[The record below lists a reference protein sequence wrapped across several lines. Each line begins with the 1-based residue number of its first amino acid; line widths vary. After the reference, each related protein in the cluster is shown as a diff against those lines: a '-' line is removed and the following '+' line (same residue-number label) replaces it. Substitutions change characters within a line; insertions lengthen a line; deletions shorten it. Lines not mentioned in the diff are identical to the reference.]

1 MVRTMRRTRALA
13 AWAVLVLVMAS
24 ASWAEAPRNVI
35 LLIGDGMGFEQV
47 KAASLYAADKQG
59 GLAFEKYYRAEM
71 TTHSLNSF
79 RKRSH
84 ATDSAAAAA
93 AIATGCKTK
102 NGYLARLPGGH
113 ELTTVLEV
121 FAKAGKQTGLVT
133 TVPMTH
139 ATPAGFAAHVKS
151 RNDTKKI
158 AAEYFTKTRPNVM
171 FGAYVRQGTG
181 VTEKKAAAAG
191 YEVVKTRDEMK
202 ALVARLTGAARGS
215 PLHVSGQFAPDQLP
229 WEYAGPIE
237 DRIGTDGYEF
247 GMEAD
252 DLEDDDENWDD
263 GADPRE
269 DVTFE
274 TAPHLSEMGA
284 AALAL
289 LDGPKG
295 FFLMIEGGAI
305 DKAGHKNQ
313 IERSVF
319 ETLELEK
326 TFRMVMAWAARRKD
340 TLVILTADHETGA
353 MWVAK
358 SGGKK
363 EFPKVVWGREDHSG
377 LNVPV
382 YAWGPGSDGITG
394 VIDNTALFA
403 VMTGEPPAPPPPL
416 PLPKKAKSREPAAA
430 KG

>member
-1 MVRTMRRTRALA
+1 MVRTVRLARALA
-13 AWAVLVLVMAS
+13 VWAVLVLVMAT

-47 KAASLYAADKQG
+47 KAASLYATDKQG

-79 RKRSH
+79 RKRNH

-93 AIATGCKTK
+93 AIATGYKTK
-102 NGYLARLPGGH
+102 NGYLALLPDGR
-113 ELTTVLEV
+113 ELATVPEV

-139 ATPAGFAAHVKS
+139 ATPAAFGSHVKS

-158 AAEYFTKTRPNVM
+158 AAEYFTQTRPNVM
-171 FGAYVRQGTG
+171 FGAYVQKGAG
-181 VTEKKAAAAG
+181 VTGKKAAAAG

-202 ALVARLTGAARGS
+202 ALAARLTGAARS
-215 PLHVSGQFAPDQLP
+215 TPVHVSGQFAPEQMP
-229 WEYAGPIE
+229 WEYTGPI
-237 DRIGTDGYEF
+237 DDLIATDGYEP
-247 GMEAD
+247 GMED
-252 DLEDDDENWDD
+252 DDDDENKDD

-274 TAPHLSEMGA
+274 TAPHLSEMSA

-295 FFLMIEGGAI
+295 FFLLIEGGSI

-319 ETLELEK
+319 ETLEFEK
-326 TFRMVMAWAARRKD
+326 TFRTVMAWAADRKD
-340 TLVILTADHETGA
+340 TLVIVTADHECGA
-353 MWVAK
+353 MWVTM
-358 SGGKK
+358 SRGKEK
-363 EFPKVVWGREDHSG
+363 FPKVVWGRRDHSG

-382 YAWGPGSDGITG
+382 YAWGPGADSITG
-394 VIDNTALFA
+394 IIDNTALYA
-403 VMTGEPPAPPPPL
+403 VMTGEPPAPLPPP
-416 PLPKKAKSREPAAA
+416 PPPKKTTSEFREPAAA
-430 KG
+430 KD